1 VYRLRQP
8 DDGVVDDATHAMERV
23 NLDRSLPKIN
33 AQEFHSEICGRFLCF
48 HRVEAIMSARDV
60 PKRFGG
66 MLAVAVFM
74 CACTS
79 GQTKP
84 TPVDPGVRGGQA
96 GAGGPLPGLTADE
109 TTFFQDGQGRFAE
122 IEVVRGGSNNGLGP
136 RFNSNQ
142 CFACHAQPNMGGS
155 SPAQNPLIAVA
166 TLDGAKNVIPWF
178 ITPNGPVREAR
189 FKESNGVS
197 DGEVHNL
204 FVITGRSDAAG
215 CNIAQPSF
223 LPAGNP
229 VTGQGGNPNI
239 IFRIPTPV
247 FGAGLIEAI
256 PDSAIIANMQANAT
270 EKSALGIS
278 GHPNAILSGNVNRSA
293 NDGTITRFG
302 WKAQNKSL
310 LMFASEAYNVEMGIS
325 NQLFPQERDE
335 TPSCLFTAT
344 PNDTLNF
351 TTPATTATA
360 NPAVISDIEAFANFM
375 RMLAP
380 PTPAPDTPSTANGR
394 AAFIKVGC
402 AHCHTPSLTTGKMI
416 ASGSST
422 VPSAALSN
430 QTANIYS
437 DLLVHRMGEGLADGI
452 TQGGAGPDEFRT
464 APLWG
469 LGQRIFFL
477 HDGRTSNLA
486 EAIRAH
492 QSRGSEANKVIEQFN
507 KLSTQEQQEI
517 IDFLRAL

>member
-1 VYRLRQP
+1 MATRQK
-8 DDGVVDDATHAMERV
+8 GALKAFGAFVATVLATACICA
-23 NLDRSLPKIN
+23 S
-33 AQEFHSEICGRFLCF
+33 AQT
-48 HRVEAIMSARDV
+48 VKA
-60 PKRFGG
+60 
-66 MLAVAVFM
+66 
-74 CACTS
+74 
-79 GQTKP
+79 
-84 TPVDPGVRGGQA
+84 PVDPGVRGGAA
-96 GAGGPLPGLTADE
+96 GAGNPLNNLTADE
-109 TTFFQDGQGRFAE
+109 KAFFQDGFTRFIE
-122 IEVVRGGSNNGLGP
+122 IETVQGGPNNGLGP

-142 CFACHAQPNMGGS
+142 CLSCHAQPAPGGT

-166 TLDGAKNVIPWF
+166 TLNGAKNMVPWF
-178 ITPNGPVREAR
+178 IAAKGPVREAR
-189 FKESNGVS
+189 FKRNSDGTN
-197 DGEVHNL
+197 DGEVHDL

-215 CNIAQPSF
+215 CNISQPSF

-229 VTGQGGNPNI
+229 VTGKGGNPNI

-256 PDSAIIANMQANAT
+256 PDSAILANMQANAS
-270 EKSALGIS
+270 EKARLGIA
-278 GHPNAILSGNVNRSA
+278 GHANAHLSGNANRSA

-335 TPSCLFTAT
+335 TPGCLFTAT

-351 TTPATTATA
+351 TTAPTSTATS

-380 PTPAPDTPSTANGR
+380 PMPAPDTSSAVNGR
-394 AAFIKVGC
+394 AAFTKVGC
-402 AHCHTPSLTTGKMI
+402 AHCHTPSFTTGKMI

-422 VPSAALSN
+422 NPSAALSN
-430 QTANIYS
+430 QTVNLFS
-437 DLLVHRMGEGLADGI
+437 DLLVHHMGRGLADGI

-469 LGQRIFFL
+469 VGQRVFFL
-477 HDGRTSNLA
+477 HDGRTSNLV
-486 EAIRAH
+486 EAIEDH
-492 QSRGSEANKVIEQFN
+492 QSLGSEANRVIERFRR
-507 KLSTQEQQEI
+507 LPAEEQQDVI
-517 IDFLRAL
+517 NFLRSL